1 MLEAH
6 LLLRN
11 QVGERRAKNVRLL
24 LCLLGCAKVF
34 RGDARG
40 PRGLHRLRLPGRN
53 EAGPAP
59 ARMFPAGPASFLPGY
74 RFARCQ
80 ACFDCQ
86 TVERTTGGGL
96 RDWPSLVTICPPLGV
111 TPKYTLTLQRFR
123 DMIAKKGGELM
134 PTTKKRINLTVSEH
148 VYQQLQSYKEDNGFS
163 SDAAACMQ
171 LIVQQL
177 KSQETTK
184 AMLNALRQITPEQLR
199 LLSNEGLMEIKAV
212 ADNTADDA

>member
-1 MLEAH
+1 
-6 LLLRN
+6 
-11 QVGERRAKNVRLL
+11 
-24 LCLLGCAKVF
+24 
-34 RGDARG
+34 
-40 PRGLHRLRLPGRN
+40 
-53 EAGPAP
+53 
-59 ARMFPAGPASFLPGY
+59 
-74 RFARCQ
+74 
-80 ACFDCQ
+80 
-86 TVERTTGGGL
+86 
-96 RDWPSLVTICPPLGV
+96 
-111 TPKYTLTLQRFR
+111 
-123 DMIAKKGGELM
+123 M